1 MLGLKKLI
9 RICRFT
15 SMILKVLLNV
25 LLNIGI
31 MVLTLSTY
39 WAAKGQHYGITA
51 AALFSLALLIFL
63 KARLLKNIKSLSKK
77 D

>member
-1 MLGLKKLI
+1 
-9 RICRFT
+9 
-15 SMILKVLLNV
+15 MIFKVLLNV

-39 WAAKGQHYGITA
+39 WTAKRQYYGITA

-63 KARLLKNIKSLSKK
+63 KARLLKNVKSLSKK

>member
-1 MLGLKKLI
+1 
-9 RICRFT
+9 
-15 SMILKVLLNV
+15 MIFKILLNV

-39 WAAKGQHYGITA
+39 WAAKGHYYSFTA
-51 AALFSLALLIFL
+51 AAIFSLALLIFL
-63 KARLLKNIKSLSKK
+63 KARLLKNVKSLSKK